1 MTLAREIKKV
11 PFEKDGLYGNP
22 HQGFV
27 GNIYTYQQRGLGVY
41 HEPIV
46 ELASQYI
53 PGRVVDL
60 TGMPVETLYKPIQQG
75 HAVWVITNS
84 QFSSLSPSHFHT
96 WRVKGKKIKI
106 TYYEHS
112 VLLTGYSKKYIY
124 LNDPL
129 YSTKNRRVLRKN
141 FEKSWVQM
149 GSQAVTYLP

>member
-1 MTLAREIKKV
+1 MGCEIASLAMLLRLAGVTVDKMTLAREIKKV
-11 PFEKDGLYGNP
+11 PFKKDGLYGNP

-27 GNIYTYQQRGLGVY
+27 GNIYTYKQLGLGVY

-60 TGMPVETLYKPIQQG
+60 TGMPVQTIYKPIEQG

-84 QFSSLSPSHFHT
+84 QFTSLPASHFHT
-96 WRVKGKKIKI
+96 WRIKRERIKI

-112 VLLTGYSKKYIY
+112 V
-124 LNDPL
+124 
-129 YSTKNRRVLRKN
+129 
-141 FEKSWVQM
+141 F
-149 GSQAVTYLP
+149 